1 MLKLLKEA
9 KNKSLNSKTMG
20 VKLEGERVIE
30 WHEKAANGGRAIIFF
45 GGQVFRKR
53 DVLFLLTIN
62 QLLKIFVGAMGPI
75 FYA

>member
-30 WHEKAANGGRAIIFF
+30 
-45 GGQVFRKR
+45 
-53 DVLFLLTIN
+53 
-62 QLLKIFVGAMGPI
+62 
-75 FYA
+75 